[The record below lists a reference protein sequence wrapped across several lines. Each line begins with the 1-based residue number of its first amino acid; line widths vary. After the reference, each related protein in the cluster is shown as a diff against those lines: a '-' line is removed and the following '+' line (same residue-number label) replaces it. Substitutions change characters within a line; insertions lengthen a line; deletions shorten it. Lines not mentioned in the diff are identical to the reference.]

1 MPDRLLFYAPVF
13 LFAPLVNTDYFFI
26 MPSTALA
33 RVTQRDIAK
42 ALNVSQTSVAFALGA
57 KYQGR
62 LSSDV
67 ESLIRAKAAELRYR
81 PNQLARAF
89 RRKRSH
95 TIAVVFTSSA
105 YQAPQDRVKLLAQ
118 NALAVGY
125 RLLAVDLSWFG
136 SDAKVAQE
144 YLLDSTAEGI
154 VFCNIQSDSSAS
166 WEAFLRECPI
176 PCVALSSGFS
186 NSTNQTQADIRG
198 AFRQMTRHH
207 LQIGARRPMLLCSYR
222 DGDYRGPIGSS
233 IRDRMEGFAEAIR
246 EVGGRL
252 TAGKFLRTRFP
263 GLDDSCANPAPGALV
278 GTMVYPEKP
287 AEVTNAFELG
297 FQQVG
302 RLLAKDALPDSLI
315 CSNDEIAAGAL
326 AACVRHQISVPD
338 TLRISGSDDAAFSRF
353 AAIPLTT
360 ISQPSTPMA
369 EWCIRRITRLIET
382 PGASRSP
389 RQKIFPCE
397 ILPRQS
403 TTGIPALS

>member
-1 MPDRLLFYAPVF
+1 
-13 LFAPLVNTDYFFI
+13 
-26 MPSTALA
+26 MPSTALT

-118 NALAVGY
+118 NALASGY
-125 RLLAVDLSWFG
+125 RLLAVDLNWFG

-186 NSTNQTQADIRG
+186 PTADHIQADIRG
-198 AFRQMTRHH
+198 AYREMTRHH
-207 LQIGARRPMLLCSYR
+207 LQCGARRPMLLPSFRDASYC
-222 DGDYRGPIGSS
+222 GPIASS
-233 IRDRMEGFAEAIR
+233 IHDRMEGFVEAIR
-246 EVGGRL
+246 EAGGRV
-252 TAGKFLRTRFP
+252 TAGEFIRARFP
-263 GLDDSCANPAPGALV
+263 GLDDSEENPTSEALIGAML
-278 GTMVYPEKP
+278 YPEKS
-287 AEVTNAFELG
+287 AEVNNAFELG
-297 FQQVG
+297 FQQVS
-302 RLLAKDALPDSLI
+302 RLLAMRTPTDSLI
-315 CSNDEIAAGAL
+315 CTNDEIAAGAL
-326 AACVRHQISVPD
+326 AACVRHNIRVPEA
-338 TLRISGSDDAAFSRF
+338 LRISGSDDAAFGRF

-360 ISQPSTPMA
+360 ISQPSASMA
-369 EWCIRRITRLIET
+369 KWCIRRITRLIEN
-382 PGASRSP
+382 PGAP
-389 RQKIFPCE
+389 RMPLRKFFPCE

-403 TTGIPALS
+403 TTGIFTDFPAACSALPTNQHHPAIS